1 MKWFIHFYLDE
12 SGNNLSEF
20 FTIGGF
26 YIISN
31 NPNQIQMIENKI
43 KTNILKTENSIKL
56 YRKHN
61 EPNLNQFIF
70 TSRKNEFH
78 KEVKWYKLSYDNKKF
93 LIKNIQNFN
102 QQNTSIHFNLKKWMT
117 ENNHIINI
125 DAIYNMMV
133 YHLIKNNLKQLK
145 INFDEEISIKIFI
158 DQRKYTPKINDKNH
172 LESLE
177 GYINTSLY
185 LDTNFEKIKLTVTQL
200 NSAKS
205 ALIRYADYYAG
216 LTSSMC
222 RIIIGSQKIWD
233 TDIDLFFE
241 TIHKKIACNCYPTI
255 KNQCQIISNL
265 CSKCQAINPI

>member
-1 MKWFIHFYLDE
+1 
-12 SGNNLSEF
+12 
-20 FTIGGF
+20 
-26 YIISN
+26 
-31 NPNQIQMIENKI
+31 
-43 KTNILKTENSIKL
+43 
-56 YRKHN
+56 
-61 EPNLNQFIF
+61 
-70 TSRKNEFH
+70 
-78 KEVKWYKLSYDNKKF
+78 
-93 LIKNIQNFN
+93 
-102 QQNTSIHFNLKKWMT
+102 MT

-222 RIIIGSQKIWD
+222 RIIIGSQKI
-233 TDIDLFFE
+233 
-241 TIHKKIACNCYPTI
+241 
-255 KNQCQIISNL
+255 
-265 CSKCQAINPI
+265 